1 MVILVRNN
9 KMISP
14 RAVAILISK
23 YHDMVEAHGSHCVDE
38 EQSAPQC

>member
-1 MVILVRNN
+1 
-9 KMISP
+9 MISP
-14 RAVAILISK
+14 RVVAILISK